1 MHGRTWLAIQP
12 VLAQVNE
19 LLMDAWYGHTVVCCF
34 SSTVHKHQGVS
45 DVHQRLTASAWIIK
59 LNEVLNPHGLAADLY
74 EKSTWHIHEHT
85 HHNGDGRF
93 YTSYSATMD
102 IDLHLRL
109 FFVECTRRPG
119 GTPANAG
126 GHAAGRRGR
135 VLDHH
140 GGTRRAAVP
149 DVGAARADAGPI
161 LRVSCAGEC
170 CNGAADPDDAGDGT
184 IGRRAWA
191 DDRHVGTRREAV
203 HHDRAGWAEAGP
215 DFQFKLPPDAAW
227 WRTVEPH
234 LTQAAPARQV
244 MVRPV
249 FALYS
254 QPSLAHWSVGYA

>member
-1 MHGRTWLAIQP
+1 M
-12 VLAQVNE
+12 
-19 LLMDAWYGHTVVCCF
+19 
-34 SSTVHKHQGVS
+34 
-45 DVHQRLTASAWIIK
+45 
-59 LNEVLNPHGLAADLY
+59 
-74 EKSTWHIHEHT
+74 
-85 HHNGDGRF
+85 
-93 YTSYSATMD
+93 
-102 IDLHLRL
+102 
-109 FFVECTRRPG
+109 ECTRRPG

-215 DFQFKLPPDAAW
+215 EFPVQTAA
-227 WRTVEPH
+227 RCRLVADCGATPH
-234 LTQAAPARQV
+234 AGSAGAAGHGAPCI
-244 MVRPV
+244 RPV
-249 FALYS
+249 FATEFGALERGVRLS
-254 QPSLAHWSVGYA
+254 KDISLAEILRGLKIKYELLIF